1 MKKIVASTFT
11 ATIVLTLISV
21 FNKGIAF
28 FREVLYA
35 KNFGLGDEFNAFL
48 VSSVLP
54 ITIYSTIYYLS
65 QFYFIPSYN
74 KKISEDRNEEKK
86 FLSDN
91 LWIFFFL
98 GSVVTALLFLFSDT
112 IIDFY
117 LSNVDTELKEL
128 SLKIFRVF
136 IFTIPLSSAHS
147 ILAAYLNAEQ
157 KFIYP
162 AVSIV
167 LLNLTVVISL
177 YTLVE
182 PFGIFVIPY
191 GFVFGMLLQLIFLLT
206 KCSKQINFNPLP
218 AFKNDSLLNVFNK
231 TLLLTLLAEVIT
243 FSYMIVDRYF
253 LDKLGEGGVAS
264 LSYSYQIYELPIK
277 IFTFAIAT
285 IIFSKFSKSFYSLSG
300 KELEKQFQM
309 GIKLAIFIFT
319 PIALIYFFWGDSII
333 KILYERGKFSAEDT
347 ILTFEILKIYTLSI
361 VLYSAYAIVNKMI
374 YSAGL
379 LKYLLLLTSLGAAVK
394 IIFSIILI
402 DDYQQTGLA
411 FTTSLAYGVICISGF
426 VIIVKKLKFSSYI
439 FPLVDFLIYTFIGTV
454 CALISNLV
462 SVFLFKGGNDINYAS
477 PILFVVLYFISVY
490 YLNTKEVEWVKSN
503 FKSNLFKK

>member
-98 GSVVTALLFLFSDT
+98 GSVVTALLFLFSDI

-285 IIFSKFSKSFYSLSG
+285 IIFSKFSKSFYSLSS

-319 PIALIYFFWGDSII
+319 PMALIYFF
-333 KILYERGKFSAEDT
+333 
-347 ILTFEILKIYTLSI
+347 
-361 VLYSAYAIVNKMI
+361 
-374 YSAGL
+374 
-379 LKYLLLLTSLGAAVK
+379 
-394 IIFSIILI
+394 
-402 DDYQQTGLA
+402 
-411 FTTSLAYGVICISGF
+411 GVIQ
-426 VIIVKKLKFSSYI
+426 L
-439 FPLVDFLIYTFIGTV
+439 
-454 CALISNLV
+454 
-462 SVFLFKGGNDINYAS
+462 
-477 PILFVVLYFISVY
+477 
-490 YLNTKEVEWVKSN
+490 
-503 FKSNLFKK
+503 